1 MNAPVNVMKMKHDAD
16 PAAELRAVVGPLDGI
31 ELFHNQILVATYK
44 RPEKTAGGIFLTDTA
59 RKEDEYQGKVGL
71 VLKKGPLAFVDDASV
86 KFAGQD
92 VELGDWI
99 TYRASDGWALTI
111 NGVHCRMIEDSHI
124 KMRVASPDQV
134 Y

>member
-1 MNAPVNVMKMKHDAD
+1 MTNLSLMRATHAAD
-16 PAAELRAVVGPLDGI
+16 PAADLRAAVGNLDGI

-44 RPEKTAGGIFLTDTA
+44 RPEKTAGGVYLTDSI

-86 KFAGQD
+86 KFAGQN
-92 VELGDWI
+92 VAIGDWI

-111 NGVHCRMIEDSHI
+111 NGVHCRMVEDSHI
-124 KMRVASPDQV
+124 RMRVAAPDLV

>member
-1 MNAPVNVMKMKHDAD
+1 MTSLHVMRAAHVTD
-16 PAAELRAVVGPLDGI
+16 PAADLAAAVGDLSGV

-44 RPEKTAGGIFLTDTA
+44 RPEKTAGGIFLTDNA

-86 KFAGQD
+86 KFNGQD
-92 VELGDWI
+92 VAIGDWI

-111 NGVHCRMIEDSHI
+111 NGVHCRMVEDSHI
-124 KMRVASPDQV
+124 RMRVAAPDLV